1 MKAHTKVSIRS
12 AFYATTARQHL
23 AAAVRCRL
31 AGDHVHAVQHL
42 QAAIRWTYMAK
53 VFAS

>member
-1 MKAHTKVSIRS
+1 MKANASPRVHL
-12 AFYATTARQHL
+12 YLTTARQHL